1 MLIFDGD
8 VIVHENSKNI
18 WDIQRETLVSEA
30 VGQRCSVK
38 KAFLEILQ
46 NSQENSCDRASFLI
60 KLQTE
65 ACNFIK
71 KRLFTTLQ
79 RKYFFKHTHVL
90 QRSKRRGMTILLFT
104 LCVLSIDY

>member
-18 WDIQRETLVSEA
+18 WEVQRETLVSEA

-79 RKYFFKHTHVL
+79 RKYFFKHTHCYNAV
-90 QRSKRRGMTILLFT
+90 REGG
-104 LCVLSIDY
+104 